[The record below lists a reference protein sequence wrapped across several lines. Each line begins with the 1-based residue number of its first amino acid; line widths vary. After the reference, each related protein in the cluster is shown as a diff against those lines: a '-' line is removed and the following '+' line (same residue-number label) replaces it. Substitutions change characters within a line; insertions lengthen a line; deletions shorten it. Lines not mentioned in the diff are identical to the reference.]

1 MPFADLSDVHIH
13 YSLAGPEGAPIL
25 VFSNSLGANFSM
37 WDPQLPHLSKQFR
50 ILRYDTRG
58 HGQSSAA
65 PGPYTIE
72 LLADDV
78 LHLLD
83 ALHFERINF
92 CGLSMGGQ
100 TGIWLGLRVA
110 NRLHKLV
117 LCNTGAKIGTA
128 DGWNTRIETV
138 LNKGMKEI
146 SHAVA
151 SRWFTSE
158 FHSAY
163 PEVFSHAVKMIEG
176 ANPQGYAACC
186 MALREF
192 DARKE
197 LSAIKV
203 PTLVIAGSRDPATPP
218 TDGRFIADHVPG
230 AHFRELQAAHLSN
243 IEASAE
249 FTSAVQQFLSA

>member
-1 MPFADLSDVHIH
+1 MPFADLSDVRIH
-13 YSLAGPEGAPIL
+13 YSLTGVEAAPVL

-37 WDPQLPHLSKQFR
+37 WDPQLPDFSKTFR

-58 HGQSSAA
+58 HGQSSSA

-72 LLADDV
+72 LLANDI

-83 ALHFERINF
+83 ALHFERVNF

-100 TGIWLGLRVA
+100 TGMWLGLHA
-110 NRLHKLV
+110 ADRLHKIV

-138 LNKGMKEI
+138 LKKGMKEV

-151 SRWFTSE
+151 SRWFTPE
-158 FHSAY
+158 FQSAHS
-163 PEVFSHAVKMIEG
+163 EVFSHAVKMIEG
-176 ANPQGYAACC
+176 ADPQGYAACC

-218 TDGRFIADHVPG
+218 DDGRFIADQVPG
-230 AHFRELQAAHLSN
+230 ADFRELQAAHLSN
-243 IEASAE
+243 IEASSE
-249 FTSAVQQFLSA
+249 FTSAVQRFLAA